1 MPALCPRSRSNNIG
15 FEAEAGVASALFL
28 TTIRVGLKGEAR
40 AKKVERSEEAKA
52 RKREK
57 ERERERR
64 GENRGVEKRFK
75 PRFQTERFDFG
86 FISPPW
92 RIHLW
97 PN

>member
-1 MPALCPRSRSNNIG
+1 M
-15 FEAEAGVASALFL
+15 FL
-28 TTIRVGLKGEAR
+28 TTIRVGVKGEAR

-52 RKREK
+52 RKRE
-57 ERERERR
+57 R

-92 RIHLW
+92 RIHLAELGIRCVEL
-97 PN
+97 